1 LEPNNYLIEYDDFEG
16 PASLLLEVVRKRKV
30 DIYKIELNVII
41 SEFQEFIKK
50 TKNILLDTI
59 SGFTYIASILLEI
72 KSRSIIP
79 SQDTDLQDDDM
90 DFENSRLLLMRER
103 QLKTFQKISSY
114 LEHLKEIE
122 ELYYIREAPIEEQF
136 IDIFPDIFKDL
147 NIEYLN
153 KLASGLLIKNEF
165 DMDLSRIYTDESTIT
180 IFDEMRRIREIINNK
195 SQISFKDLSSSH
207 ELLIDKIVCFL
218 SILELYKN
226 EYIDIVQFENF
237 GDILIKKLQIEA

>member
-114 LEHLKEIE
+114 LEHLNEIE